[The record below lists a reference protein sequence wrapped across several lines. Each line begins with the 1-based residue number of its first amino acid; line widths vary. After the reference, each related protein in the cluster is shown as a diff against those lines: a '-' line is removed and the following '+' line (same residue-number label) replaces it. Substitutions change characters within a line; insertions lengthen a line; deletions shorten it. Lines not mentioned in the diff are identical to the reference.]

1 LNSNKELFMMIL
13 LTRVSLMKLKKIT
26 FLSNHENKSN
36 NNNKI
41 GVRKK
46 DIYHWVRSWELKG
59 VWCYEW

>member
-1 LNSNKELFMMIL
+1 MIL

-46 DIYHWVRSWELKG
+46 DIYH
-59 VWCYEW
+59 